1 MENYSIQHT
10 VLKSTVGEFSARPVV
25 KTGALTSA
33 EGPGSVPGG
42 ELRSHIST
50 DKPRG
55 TAKKKKKKNPTVKF
69 CTKYLGHREK
79 YMLLKGE
86 DLTYII
92 P

>member
-50 DKPRG
+50 DQPRG
-55 TAKKKKKKNPTVKF
+55 TAKKKKIKKNKILLLNSPQNT
-69 CTKYLGHREK
+69 LAIEK
-79 YMLLKGE
+79 N
-86 DLTYII
+86 TCF
-92 P
+92 

>member
-33 EGPGSVPGG
+33 EGPGLVPGG

-55 TAKKKKKKNPTVKF
+55 TAKKKKKKILLLNSAQNT
-69 CTKYLGHREK
+69 LAIEK
-79 YMLLKGE
+79 N
-86 DLTYII
+86 TCF
-92 P
+92 

>member
-55 TAKKKKKKNPTVKF
+55 TAKKKKIKKNKILLLNYAQNT
-69 CTKYLGHREK
+69 LAIEK
-79 YMLLKGE
+79 N
-86 DLTYII
+86 TCF
-92 P
+92 

>member
-55 TAKKKKKKNPTVKF
+55 TAKKIKIKKNKI
-69 CTKYLGHREK
+69 
-79 YMLLKGE
+79 LLLNSAQNTLAIE
-86 DLTYII
+86 ENTCF
-92 P
+92 

>member
-55 TAKKKKKKNPTVKF
+55 TAKNKKIKKNKILLLNSPQNT
-69 CTKYLGHREK
+69 LAIEK
-79 YMLLKGE
+79 N
-86 DLTYII
+86 TCF
-92 P
+92 

>member
-55 TAKKKKKKNPTVKF
+55 TAKKKKIKKNKILQLNSAQNT
-69 CTKYLGHREK
+69 LAIEK
-79 YMLLKGE
+79 N
-86 DLTYII
+86 TCF
-92 P
+92 

>member
-55 TAKKKKKKNPTVKF
+55 TAKKKKKILLLNSAQNTLAIEKNTCF
-69 CTKYLGHREK
+69 
-79 YMLLKGE
+79 
-86 DLTYII
+86 
-92 P
+92 

>member
-55 TAKKKKKKNPTVKF
+55 TAKKIKIKKNKILLLNSAQNT
-69 CTKYLGHREK
+69 LAIEK
-79 YMLLKGE
+79 N
-86 DLTYII
+86 TCF
-92 P
+92 

>member
-55 TAKKKKKKNPTVKF
+55 TAKKKKIKKNKILLLNSAQNT
-69 CTKYLGHREK
+69 LAIEK
-79 YMLLKGE
+79 N
-86 DLTYII
+86 TCF
-92 P
+92 

>member
-55 TAKKKKKKNPTVKF
+55 TAKKKKNKKNKILLLNSAQNT
-69 CTKYLGHREK
+69 LAIEK
-79 YMLLKGE
+79 N
-86 DLTYII
+86 TCF
-92 P
+92 

>member
-33 EGPGSVPGG
+33 EGPGLVPGG

-55 TAKKKKKKNPTVKF
+55 TAKKKKIKKNKILLLNSAQNT
-69 CTKYLGHREK
+69 LAIEK
-79 YMLLKGE
+79 N
-86 DLTYII
+86 TCF
-92 P
+92 